1 LSPEAFPY
9 QGVRRGQVAGVE
21 ALLMRVGFVG
31 ELGYEIHLEASK
43 AEQVWNALFETGARW
58 NIQPFGVEAQRLLRL
73 EKGHLIVTHDTD
85 ALTYP
90 HEVGLNWT
98 LGKNKHFYVGQ
109 HSLKIQRQR
118 SLTRQLVGLRW
129 PENQTALPEECNL
142 VIHDGR
148 IAGRITSIVPQS
160 TLGYPIGMAFVDPE
174 LSSPGT
180 PIEIRLDNGVVSTA
194 QVVEMP
200 FYDPDDQRQLA

>member
-1 LSPEAFPY
+1 MPTTPNNVDLSPEAFPY

-43 AEQVWNALFETGARW
+43 AEQVWNALFETGACW

-90 HEVGLNWT
+90 HEVGLN
-98 LGKNKHFYVGQ
+98 
-109 HSLKIQRQR
+109 
-118 SLTRQLVGLRW
+118 
-129 PENQTALPEECNL
+129 
-142 VIHDGR
+142 
-148 IAGRITSIVPQS
+148 
-160 TLGYPIGMAFVDPE
+160 
-174 LSSPGT
+174 
-180 PIEIRLDNGVVSTA
+180 
-194 QVVEMP
+194 
-200 FYDPDDQRQLA
+200 